1 MVLSKRERIILI
13 AALACIGLFVVN
25 KFVVEPVQAKLGEL
39 KAQRQQLLGN
49 LNEAELLI
57 GNHRRMQE
65 KWTAMLS
72 DGLRNDTEAES
83 RVLGALR
90 EWSGA
95 ANLALSSI
103 KPERISSDGG
113 LQEMIFTVAGKG
125 TLDSVARFLWQIE
138 TAALPVK
145 IKDMQL
151 GSSSESGDSMS
162 LQLHLSA
169 LYLGTQKKQ
178 LDVSPPDAGG
188 EVNDEEGL

>member
-13 AALACIGLFVVN
+13 ATLVAVGLFVMN
-25 KFVVEPVQAKLGEL
+25 KFVIEPVQAKLDEL
-39 KAQRQQLLGN
+39 EAQRQQLLGD
-49 LNEAELLI
+49 LNEGELLI
-57 GNHRRMQE
+57 GNHRRMQK
-65 KWTAMLS
+65 KWNAMLS
-72 DGLRNDTEAES
+72 DGLRNDAEAES
-83 RVLGALR
+83 RILGALR
-90 EWSGA
+90 EWSGT

-103 KPERISSDGG
+103 KPERVSSDRG

-138 TAALPVK
+138 TATLPVK

-169 LYLGTQKKQ
+169 LYLGAQKKQ
-178 LDVSPPDAGG
+178 LDTKQP
-188 EVNDEEGL
+188 EVKDEEGL

>member
-1 MVLSKRERIILI
+1 MVLSKRERIILF
-13 AALACIGLFVVN
+13 ATLASVGLFIVN
-25 KFVVEPVQAKLGEL
+25 TFVIEPVQAKLDEMES
-39 KAQRQQLLGN
+39 QRQQLRGE
-49 LNEAELLI
+49 LNEGELLI
-57 GNHRRMQE
+57 GNHRRMQK
-65 KWTAMLS
+65 KWEAMLS
-72 DGLRNDTEAES
+72 NGLRNDAEAES
-83 RVLGALR
+83 RVLSALR

-95 ANLALSSI
+95 AGLALSSI
-103 KPERISSDGG
+103 KPERVASDKG

-125 TLDSVARFLWQIE
+125 SLDSVARFLWQIE

-178 LDVSPPDAGG
+178 LDTRQS
-188 EVNDEEGL
+188 EVKDEEGL

>member
-13 AALACIGLFVVN
+13 ATLASVGLFVVN
-25 KFVVEPVQAKLGEL
+25 RFVIEPVQAKLDEME
-39 KAQRQQLLGN
+39 AQRQQLLGD

-57 GNHRRMQE
+57 GNHRRMQK
-65 KWTAMLS
+65 KWKAMLS

-83 RVLGALR
+83 RVLSALR

-95 ANLALSSI
+95 AGLALSSI
-103 KPERISSDGG
+103 KPERVSSDRG

-151 GSSSESGDSMS
+151 GSSSELGDSMS

-178 LDVSPPDAGG
+178 LDTKQPEAK
-188 EVNDEEGL
+188 DEEVL

>member
-13 AALACIGLFVVN
+13 ATLVAVGLFVMN
-25 KFVVEPVQAKLGEL
+25 KFVIEPVQAKLNEL
-39 KAQRQQLLGN
+39 EAQRQQLRGD
-49 LNEAELLI
+49 LNEGELLI

-65 KWTAMLS
+65 KWNTMLS
-72 DGLRNDTEAES
+72 DGLRNDAEAES
-83 RVLGALR
+83 RILGALR
-90 EWSGA
+90 EWSGT

-103 KPERISSDGG
+103 KPERISSDRG

-125 TLDSVARFLWQIE
+125 TLDSVARFLWQVE
-138 TAALPVK
+138 TASLPVK

-178 LDVSPPDAGG
+178 LETKQP
-188 EVNDEEGL
+188 EVKDEEGL

>member
-1 MVLSKRERIILI
+1 MVLSKRERIILF
-13 AALACIGLFVVN
+13 ATLASVGLFVVN
-25 KFVVEPVQAKLGEL
+25 TFIIEPVQAKLDEMES
-39 KAQRQQLLGN
+39 QRQQLRGE
-49 LNEAELLI
+49 LNEGELLI
-57 GNHRRMQE
+57 GNHRRMQK
-65 KWTAMLS
+65 KWEAMLS
-72 DGLRNDTEAES
+72 NGLRNDAEAES
-83 RVLGALR
+83 RVLSALR

-95 ANLALSSI
+95 AGLALSSI
-103 KPERISSDGG
+103 KPERVASDKG

-125 TLDSVARFLWQIE
+125 SLDSVARFLWQIE

-178 LDVSPPDAGG
+178 LDTRQS
-188 EVNDEEGL
+188 EVKDEEGL

>member
-13 AALACIGLFVVN
+13 AAIACVGLLVVN
-25 KFVVEPVQAKLGEL
+25 KFVVEPVQAKLDGLE
-39 KAQRQQLLGN
+39 AQRQHLLGD

-57 GNHRRMQE
+57 GNHRRMQA
-65 KWTAMLS
+65 KWKAMLS
-72 DGLRNDTEAES
+72 HGLRSDTEAES
-83 RVLGALR
+83 RVLSALR
-90 EWSGA
+90 EWSGVA
-95 ANLALSSI
+95 GLALSSI
-103 KPERISSDGG
+103 KPERVSSDGR

-151 GSSSESGDSMS
+151 GSSSELGDSMS

-178 LDVSPPDAGG
+178 LDTEQPEA
-188 EVNDEEGL
+188 NDEEVL

>member
-13 AALACIGLFVVN
+13 VTIASVGLFVVN
-25 KFVVEPVQAKLGEL
+25 AFIVEPVMSRRDDLES
-39 KAQRQQLLGN
+39 QRQQLLGD
-49 LNEAELLI
+49 LSEAELLI
-57 GNHRRMQE
+57 GNHAQMRK
-65 KWTAMLS
+65 KWNAIVS
-72 DGLRNDTEAES
+72 DGLRNETEAES

-95 ANLALSSI
+95 ASLALSSI
-103 KPERISSDGG
+103 RPERISSDRG

-125 TLDSVARFLWQIE
+125 TLESVARFLWQIE

-145 IKDMQL
+145 IKDIQL

-169 LYLGTQKKQ
+169 LYLGTQKRHPEAK
-178 LDVSPPDAGG
+178 
-188 EVNDEEGL
+188 NEEEL